1 MDAQSTATYIP
12 LATDRTKTVV
22 KHLQPGGRQT
32 IDAVN
37 IKNPQDR
44 VEVEVW
50 AIERDDGIHIHY
62 TDGAKGATIELGYAD
77 QVRVA
82 IEEAPTEETT

>member
-1 MDAQSTATYIP
+1 MHAQRTATYIP
-12 LATDRTKTVV
+12 LATDRTKNIV
-22 KHLQPGGRQT
+22 KHLQPGTRQT

-37 IKNPQDR
+37 VENAQDR

-50 AIERDDGIHIHY
+50 AIEKDDGIYIHY
-62 TDGAKGATIELGYAD
+62 TDGAKGAIIELGYAD

-82 IEEAPTEETT
+82 IEEAPTEE

>member
-1 MDAQSTATYIP
+1 MQEQRTATYIP
-12 LATDRTKTVV
+12 FATDRTKNVV
-22 KHLQPGGRQT
+22 KHLQPGSRQT

-37 IKNPQDR
+37 VDNIQDR

-50 AIERDDGIHIHY
+50 AVEKDDGIHINY
-62 TDGAKGATIELGYAD
+62 TDGAHGKVIELGYAD

-82 IEEAPTEETT
+82 IEEASTEE